1 MRKFLLLPLILCLSG
16 PAQAEL
22 TDIRARLAGDS
33 GRIWLAFDQQP
44 THVTATVN
52 GSGLVLDVH
61 GVSDVAREIE
71 PAHRDLVDA
80 IRLAPQ
86 ANHLRIEL
94 SAARV
99 WREARAEVRQ
109 GGVLIELGVSG
120 NSVPLARIRSGGP
133 VVDGAP
139 GVPAASVVAT
149 AAPGAASTASEA
161 SGQDRAPAAASVTP
175 PQNLQIPNPQSPQPQ
190 IPESQRP
197 DSAMPESPTSDSLTP
212 ESPGAADAPDAPAAP
227 AVTSPAAPV
236 VAAAPAPA
244 PTPRDRCAEAAA
256 VVEADPWNDAALM
269 VHAGCLNEAGSRRE
283 AAGIYAQML
292 AFEPENT
299 EAALALAEIHV
310 AEGNRAEA
318 AALYRQVASQS
329 RSDAAAAAAL
339 QRARE
344 LEQ

>member
-22 TDIRARLAGDS
+22 TDIRARLAGES

-44 THVTATVN
+44 RDVVATP
-52 GSGLVLDVH
+52 GDAGLVLEVH
-61 GVSDVAREIE
+61 GVSDVARDIE

-80 IRLAPQ
+80 IRLVPDGS
-86 ANHLRIEL
+86 HLRIEL
-94 SAARV
+94 SAARA
-99 WREARAEVRQ
+99 WHNARAEVRQ
-109 GGVLIELGVSG
+109 GGVLIEVGVST
-120 NSVPLARIRSGGP
+120 STIPLARIRSGHE
-133 VVDGAP
+133 
-139 GVPAASVVAT
+139 AAANT
-149 AAPGAASTASEA
+149 AAPVA
-161 SGQDRAPAAASVTP
+161 APAAAAGPSGQAVPSAPAPAAPVITP
-175 PQNLQIPNPQSPQPQ
+175 PQAPQAPQ
-190 IPESQRP
+190 IDVP
-197 DSAMPESPTSDSLTP
+197 
-212 ESPGAADAPDAPAAP
+212 APAAP
-227 AVTSPAAPV
+227 AAPEAPAAPAAPAELV
-236 VAAAPAPA
+236 PPPPAVEAEAAPQSVPEAPAAPAAPAP
-244 PTPRDRCAEAAA
+244 DRCAQAAAA
-256 VVEADPWNDAALM
+256 VEDDPWNDTALM
-269 VHAGCLNEAGSRRE
+269 VHAGCLNAAGSRRE

>member
-22 TDIRARLAGDS
+22 TDIRARLAGES

-44 THVTATVN
+44 RDVVATP
-52 GSGLVLDVH
+52 GDAGLVLEVH
-61 GVSDVAREIE
+61 GVSDVARAIE

-80 IRLAPQ
+80 IRLVPDGA
-86 ANHLRIEL
+86 HLRIEL
-94 SAARV
+94 SAARA
-99 WREARAEVRQ
+99 WTNARAEIRQ
-109 GGVLIELGVSG
+109 GGILIEVGVSM
-120 NSVPLARIRSGGP
+120 STTPLARIRSGHE
-133 VVDGAP
+133 A
-139 GVPAASVVAT
+139 AASA
-149 AAPGAASTASEA
+149 AAPVSAGPTRQTAPTA
-161 SGQDRAPAAASVTP
+161 PAPAAPVITP
-175 PQNLQIPNPQSPQPQ
+175 PQAPQAPQ
-190 IPESQRP
+190 IDVP
-197 DSAMPESPTSDSLTP
+197 
-212 ESPGAADAPDAPAAP
+212 APAAP
-227 AVTSPAAPV
+227 AAPEAPAAP
-236 VAAAPAPA
+236 AAPAELAPPPPAQPAQPPQQAAQSAPEALATPAAPAP
-244 PTPRDRCAEAAA
+244 DRCAQAAAA
-256 VVEADPWNDAALM
+256 VEEDPWNDTALM
-269 VHAGCLNEAGSRRE
+269 VHAGCLNAAGSRRE

>member
-22 TDIRARLAGDS
+22 TDIRARLAGES

-44 THVTATVN
+44 RDVVATP
-52 GSGLVLDVH
+52 GDTGLVLEVH
-61 GVSDVAREIE
+61 GVSDVARAIE

-80 IRLAPQ
+80 IRLVPDGS
-86 ANHLRIEL
+86 HLRIEL
-94 SAARV
+94 SAARA
-99 WREARAEVRQ
+99 WSNARAEIRQ
-109 GGVLIELGVSG
+109 GGVLIEVGVSA
-120 NSVPLARIRSGGP
+120 STTPLARIRSGNE
-133 VVDGAP
+133 AP
-139 GVPAASVVAT
+139 ANVA
-149 AAPGAASTASEA
+149 
-161 SGQDRAPAAASVTP
+161 APAAAARPSSQAAPSAPPPAAPVITP
-175 PQNLQIPNPQSPQPQ
+175 PQAPQAPQ
-190 IPESQRP
+190 IDVP
-197 DSAMPESPTSDSLTP
+197 
-212 ESPGAADAPDAPAAP
+212 APAAP
-227 AVTSPAAPV
+227 AAPEAPTAPTELASPPPAAE
-236 VAAAPAPA
+236 AEAAPQPAPEAPA
-244 PTPRDRCAEAAA
+244 VPALQAPDRCAAAA
-256 VVEADPWNDAALM
+256 TAVEDDPWNDTALM
-269 VHAGCLNEAGSRRE
+269 VHAGCLNAAGSRRE

>member
-22 TDIRARLAGDS
+22 TDIRARLAGES

-44 THVTATVN
+44 RDVVATA
-52 GSGLVLDVH
+52 GDAGLVLDVH
-61 GVSDVAREIE
+61 GVSDVARAIE
-71 PAHRDLVDA
+71 PAHRDLVAA
-80 IRLAPQ
+80 IRLVPDGA
-86 ANHLRIEL
+86 HLRIEL
-94 SAARV
+94 SAARA
-99 WREARAEVRQ
+99 WTNARAEIRQ
-109 GGVLIELGVSG
+109 GGVLIEVGVST
-120 NSVPLARIRSGGP
+120 STIPLARIRSGHEAATNTAAP
-133 VVDGAP
+133 V
-139 GVPAASVVAT
+139 S
-149 AAPGAASTASEA
+149 APGAAAGP
-161 SGQDRAPAAASVTP
+161 SGQAVPSAPAPAPAAPVIAP
-175 PQNLQIPNPQSPQPQ
+175 PQAPQAPQ
-190 IPESQRP
+190 IDVP
-197 DSAMPESPTSDSLTP
+197 
-212 ESPGAADAPDAPAAP
+212 APAAP
-227 AVTSPAAPV
+227 AAPEAPAAPAELAPPPPAQPAQPPEQAAQSV
-236 VAAAPAPA
+236 PEAPAAPAAPAP
-244 PTPRDRCAEAAA
+244 DRCAQAAAA
-256 VVEADPWNDAALM
+256 VEEDPWNETALM
-269 VHAGCLNEAGSRRE
+269 VHAGCLNAAGSRRE

>member
-1 MRKFLLLPLILCLSG
+1 MRKFLLLPLILFLSG

-22 TDIRARLAGDS
+22 TDIRARLAGES

-44 THVTATVN
+44 RDVVATP
-52 GSGLVLDVH
+52 GDAGLVLEVH
-61 GVSDVAREIE
+61 GVNDVARAIE

-80 IRLAPQ
+80 IRLVPDGA
-86 ANHLRIEL
+86 HLRIEL
-94 SAARV
+94 SAARA
-99 WREARAEVRQ
+99 WTNARAEIRQ
-109 GGVLIELGVSG
+109 GGVLIEVGVST
-120 NSVPLARIRSGGP
+120 STMPLARIRSGHETEATAAAPAAGAGP
-133 VVDGAP
+133 SGQAVPSAP
-139 GVPAASVVAT
+139 APAAPVITPPRAPQAPQIDVPAPAVPAA
-149 AAPGAASTASEA
+149 
-161 SGQDRAPAAASVTP
+161 
-175 PQNLQIPNPQSPQPQ
+175 
-190 IPESQRP
+190 PE
-197 DSAMPESPTSDSLTP
+197 
-212 ESPGAADAPDAPAAP
+212 APAAP
-227 AVTSPAAPV
+227 AAPAELAPPPPAQPAQPPEQ
-236 VAAAPAPA
+236 VAQSVPEAPATPAAPAP
-244 PTPRDRCAEAAA
+244 DRCAQAAAA
-256 VVEADPWNDAALM
+256 VEEDPWNDTALM
-269 VHAGCLNEAGSRRE
+269 VHAGCLNAAGSRRE

>member
-22 TDIRARLAGDS
+22 TDIRALLAGES

-44 THVTATVN
+44 RDVVATP
-52 GSGLVLDVH
+52 GDAGLVLDVH
-61 GVSDVAREIE
+61 GVSDVARAIE

-80 IRLAPQ
+80 IRLVPDGA
-86 ANHLRIEL
+86 HLRIEL
-94 SAARV
+94 SAARA
-99 WREARAEVRQ
+99 WTNARAEIRQ
-109 GGVLIELGVSG
+109 GGILIEVGVST
-120 NSVPLARIRSGGP
+120 STIPLARIRSGHE
-133 VVDGAP
+133 
-139 GVPAASVVAT
+139 AATT
-149 AAPGAASTASEA
+149 AAVPVAAGPTRQTAPTA
-161 SGQDRAPAAASVTP
+161 PAPAAPVITP
-175 PQNLQIPNPQSPQPQ
+175 PQAPQAPQ
-190 IPESQRP
+190 IDVP
-197 DSAMPESPTSDSLTP
+197 
-212 ESPGAADAPDAPAAP
+212 APAAP
-227 AVTSPAAPV
+227 AAPEAPAAPAAPAELAPPPPAQPAQPPEQAAQSV
-236 VAAAPAPA
+236 PEAPAAPAAPAP
-244 PTPRDRCAEAAA
+244 DRCAQAAAA
-256 VVEADPWNDAALM
+256 VEEDPWNDTALM
-269 VHAGCLNEAGSRRE
+269 VHAGCLNAAGSRRE